1 MLLTCP
7 WSEQPPT
14 EAPEIEDDEEVVR
27 LEFVDG
33 EVKGFYDKNDVTQLE
48 QDGEEVVVEA
58 AEYEVVKEEEE
69 EDLWTKSM
77 DEWAERQRSSSQKID
92 PYFQLHRVFIML
104 AFFCLLK

>member
-33 EVKGFYDKNDVTQLE
+33 EVKGFYDKQEVTELE
-48 QDGEEVVVEA
+48 QDGEQVVVEA

-77 DEWAERQRSSSQKID
+77 DEWAERQRSSCQKID
-92 PYFQLHRVFIML
+92 PYFQLHRVFIMF